1 MKRTYFT
8 FLSIIVFVSTIF
20 ISCGSDDSDNRTSY
34 TFTAVA
40 STNYPIKGF
49 ADQTVVNTEPVTVLL
64 DDMLKGNDYV
74 SPITKGE
81 LFPTQGTALEIIGLK
96 SDASLKNFKITV
108 NDVTKTFTEIKESDA
123 NLYTKD
129 MISFMDETFTRMITR
144 KKLTISISFTP
155 SHTITDQDNVYLKI
169 AYNGRYTYLK

>member
-20 ISCGSDDSDNRTSY
+20 ISCGSDDDDNRTSH

-74 SPITKGE
+74 S
-81 LFPTQGTALEIIGLK
+81 L
-96 SDASLKNFKITV
+96 
-108 NDVTKTFTEIKESDA
+108 
-123 NLYTKD
+123 
-129 MISFMDETFTRMITR
+129 
-144 KKLTISISFTP
+144 
-155 SHTITDQDNVYLKI
+155 
-169 AYNGRYTYLK
+169 

>member
-123 NLYTKD
+123 NLIYK
-129 MISFMDETFTRMITR
+129 RY
-144 KKLTISISFTP
+144 
-155 SHTITDQDNVYLKI
+155 DQFY
-169 AYNGRYTYLK
+169 G